1 MAQIPPSAGNEVGSE
16 RLSPKLESVIG
27 SESVEVAVG
36 LRVADPRQ
44 STHIRMKPVPHKL
57 ADHSMPSCEVI
68 SSAVGYSCSGGGELP
83 HRIQG
88 DADGQ
93 SKLPIRFP
101 IVIRLLVLSQQC
113 E

>member
-16 RLSPKLESVIG
+16 RLSPKLKSVIG

-36 LRVADPRQ
+36 VRAADPRQ
-44 STHIRMKPVPHKL
+44 STHSRVKPVPHKL

-68 SSAVGYSCSGGGELP
+68 SSAVGYSCTCRCELP

-101 IVIRLLVLSQQC
+101 IVIRLVL
-113 E
+113 